1 MRKEIIFA
9 KDSIKAMRDQIEKLK
24 ENATDANG
32 KSIGLAKTTTEHNNW
47 ILSLK
52 AKSEDGK
59 EQFELEVK
67 KLQERLQDRY
77 DSEPVKEDD
86 LEGKKGKTNETNKK
100 FDNPIEILKLRVKNI
115 KNKNQEKSRLLSQYS
130 RNAHVIEEAFNVI
143 KEGSG
148 ITNIDEIV
156 TTFIKS
162 EE

>member
-67 KLQERLQDRY
+67 KL
-77 DSEPVKEDD
+77 
-86 LEGKKGKTNETNKK
+86 
-100 FDNPIEILKLRVKNI
+100 
-115 KNKNQEKSRLLSQYS
+115 
-130 RNAHVIEEAFNVI
+130 
-143 KEGSG
+143 
-148 ITNIDEIV
+148 
-156 TTFIKS
+156 
-162 EE
+162 